1 MDRLGKAMNLLDPLD
16 CFGSF
21 QKENQLCRKYCA
33 VNIRCAIEQDQNN
46 RIEMFEDILAVEEQ
60 FSKIQ

>member
-1 MDRLGKAMNLLDPLD
+1 MNLLDHLD

-21 QKENQLCRKYCA
+21 QKENPLCRKYCA

-46 RIEMFEDILAVEEQ
+46 RIEMFEDIMAIEEQ